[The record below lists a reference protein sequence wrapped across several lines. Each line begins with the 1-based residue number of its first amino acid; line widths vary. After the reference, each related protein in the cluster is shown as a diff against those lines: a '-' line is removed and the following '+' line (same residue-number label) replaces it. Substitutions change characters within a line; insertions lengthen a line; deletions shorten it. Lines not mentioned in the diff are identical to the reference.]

1 MSTSLI
7 LGVAVVVFSLMLV
20 GLILT
25 AREASKWDD
34 LPRLKAKTS
43 RNNEPIISVV
53 NRGLC
58 EDSG

>member
-7 LGVAVVVFSLMLV
+7 LGIAVVVFSLMLV

-34 LPRLKAKTS
+34 PATFKGKD
-43 RNNEPIISVV
+43 EQK
-53 NRGLC
+53 
-58 EDSG
+58 